1 MLNVLSLQ
9 PNKTEL
15 AHIWF
20 DLFILVARE
29 CVFNAVNWEHYTVYS
44 DCLIEIEQHK
54 STWYCTLTFSFFFLS
69 FGSKCVAI
77 CGYSLIGVPL
87 SMICFFCFAFLFY
100 CKFYN
105 TVWMKTPC
113 EGCVCFLMSN

>member
-1 MLNVLSLQ
+1 MFFYVDINPKKITGGFKVTYLIFFPPPAGRLLVSNVLSLQ

-44 DCLIEIEQHK
+44 DCLIEIQQHK
-54 STWYCTLTFSFFFLS
+54 STWYCTLTFFFF
-69 FGSKCVAI
+69 
-77 CGYSLIGVPL
+77 
-87 SMICFFCFAFLFY
+87 FFYLLDQSALPSVVTALLVCLFL
-100 CKFYN
+100 
-105 TVWMKTPC
+105 
-113 EGCVCFLMSN
+113 